1 MIYTDLNTEIDVG
14 SSGHL
19 IEFGPFR
26 ALVDCGLHPK
36 YMGLSALPNLSKV
49 PPETLDFIAV
59 THTHLDHCGSLP
71 VVARHQSSAHILV
84 ADESYELLFRMLR
97 NSRTVMAKQREEFNI
112 KEYPLFDYSAIDEL
126 RSRVAPMPFAHTRR
140 YEIDGNLADI
150 TFYPAGHIPGAASVM
165 FEYKKQ
171 KILFSGDISFH
182 STGILKGAV
191 PPQGKVDTLVVET
204 TRGSYSRPA
213 GTTYDSEVERFIASV
228 SRALR
233 DGGSVLVPAF
243 ALGRMQE
250 ILYIIYKAKKSGRIP
265 SDTPVFAGGLGLDIA
280 EYFIKGAKRSNTFSF
295 SKQHMEGVKPLRG
308 EIVAGKDF
316 DIKGIYV
323 LGSGMMVKNTPS
335 YLAAAALM
343 DNRANAIFLVGYAD
357 TDTPAYKLQHS
368 APGDSFAFRDL
379 FYVGTVNCK
388 VDKFDLTSH
397 ADREEILSFILEK
410 DPRNVVLTHGSLES
424 REWFMYEILDRSPK
438 TRVII
443 PEPSETLEL

>member
-1 MIYTDLNTEIDVG
+1 M
-14 SSGHL
+14 
-19 IEFGPFR
+19 
-26 ALVDCGLHPK
+26 
-36 YMGLSALPNLSKV
+36 
-49 PPETLDFIAV
+49 
-59 THTHLDHCGSLP
+59 
-71 VVARHQSSAHILV
+71 
-84 ADESYELLFRMLR
+84 
-97 NSRTVMAKQREEFNI
+97 
-112 KEYPLFDYSAIDEL
+112 
-126 RSRVAPMPFAHTRR
+126 
-140 YEIDGNLADI
+140 
-150 TFYPAGHIPGAASVM
+150 
-165 FEYKKQ
+165 
-171 KILFSGDISFH
+171 
-182 STGILKGAV
+182 
-191 PPQGKVDTLVVET
+191 DTLVVET

-213 GTTYDSEVERFIASV
+213 GTTYDSEVERFVVSV

-265 SDTPVFAGGLGLDIA
+265 SDTPIFAGGLGLDIA

>member
-126 RSRVAPMPFAHTRR
+126 RSRVAPFAHTRR

-191 PPQGKVDTLVVET
+191 PPQGKVDTLVVFEA
-204 TRGSYSRPA
+204 RRH
-213 GTTYDSEVERFIASV
+213 DIRQR
-228 SRALR
+228 SRAVC
-233 DGGSVLVPAF
+233 S
-243 ALGRMQE
+243 
-250 ILYIIYKAKKSGRIP
+250 
-265 SDTPVFAGGLGLDIA
+265 LGLPRT
-280 EYFIKGAKRSNTFSF
+280 KRRR
-295 SKQHMEGVKPLRG
+295 K
-308 EIVAGKDF
+308 
-316 DIKGIYV
+316 
-323 LGSGMMVKNTPS
+323 
-335 YLAAAALM
+335 
-343 DNRANAIFLVGYAD
+343 RACARICARQNA
-357 TDTPAYKLQHS
+357 
-368 APGDSFAFRDL
+368 GDSLYNLQGEKER
-379 FYVGTVNCK
+379 
-388 VDKFDLTSH
+388 
-397 ADREEILSFILEK
+397 ADS
-410 DPRNVVLTHGSLES
+410 V
-424 REWFMYEILDRSPK
+424 
-438 TRVII
+438 
-443 PEPSETLEL
+443 

>member
-213 GTTYDSEVERFIASV
+213 HTT
-228 SRALR
+228 
-233 DGGSVLVPAF
+233 
-243 ALGRMQE
+243 
-250 ILYIIYKAKKSGRIP
+250 AK
-265 SDTPVFAGGLGLDIA
+265 
-280 EYFIKGAKRSNTFSF
+280 
-295 SKQHMEGVKPLRG
+295 
-308 EIVAGKDF
+308 
-316 DIKGIYV
+316 
-323 LGSGMMVKNTPS
+323 
-335 YLAAAALM
+335 
-343 DNRANAIFLVGYAD
+343 
-357 TDTPAYKLQHS
+357 
-368 APGDSFAFRDL
+368 
-379 FYVGTVNCK
+379 
-388 VDKFDLTSH
+388 
-397 ADREEILSFILEK
+397 
-410 DPRNVVLTHGSLES
+410 
-424 REWFMYEILDRSPK
+424 
-438 TRVII
+438 
-443 PEPSETLEL
+443 

>member
-19 IEFGPFR
+19 IEFGPFK

-36 YMGLSALPNLSKV
+36 RMGLSALPNLSKV
-49 PPETLDFIAV
+49 APETLDFIAI
-59 THTHLDHCGSLP
+59 THTHLDHCGGLP
-71 VVARHQSSAHILV
+71 VAARRQHAAHILV
-84 ADESYELLFRMLR
+84 ADDSYELLFRMLR

-112 KEYPLFDYSAIDEL
+112 KEYPLFDYSAIDDL
-126 RSRVAPMPFAHTRR
+126 RARVTSMPFAHTRR
-140 YEIDGNLADI
+140 YEINGSLADVS
-150 TFYPAGHIPGAASVM
+150 FYPAGHIPGAASVM

-182 STGILKGAV
+182 SSGILKGAV
-191 PPQGKVDTLVVET
+191 PPPGRVDTLVVET
-204 TRGSYSRPA
+204 TRGSYSRPE
-213 GTTYDSEVERFIASV
+213 GSTYNGEVERFTASV
-228 SRALR
+228 SRVLR

-250 ILYIIYKAKKSGRIP
+250 ILYIIYKAKKAGKIP
-265 SDTPVFAGGLGLDIA
+265 AESPVFAGGLGLDIA
-280 EYFIKGAKRSNTFSF
+280 EYFIRGAKRSNMFSF

-308 EIVAGKDF
+308 EIVPGKDF
-316 DIKGIYV
+316 DTKGIYV
-323 LGSGMMVKNTPS
+323 LGSGMMVQNTPS
-335 YLAAAALM
+335 YLAAAAMLE
-343 DNRANAIFLVGYAD
+343 NRANAVFFVGYSD
-357 TDTPAYKLQHS
+357 DDTPAHKLLHS

-397 ADREEILSFILEK
+397 ADREEILKFILDK
-410 DPRNVVLTHGSLES
+410 DPRNVVLTHGSMES